1 MWVRG
6 MMTALVAAVAM
17 VVLVAPAGANSTRA
31 IAQDLKDG
39 KLDASYT
46 RGELEAYFKDAVV
59 QGYGNPITQPVTPV
73 DAGVAAEESPT
84 AGEQPATDL
93 AGEETTSGAGG
104 SPELGTV
111 AEVGSLPFTGV
122 DLALLTVGGL
132 LLLGLG
138 LGARRLGGQRT

>member
-1 MWVRG
+1 MWGRG

-17 VVLVAPAGANSTRA
+17 VVLAAPAGASSTRA

-46 RGELEAYFKDAVV
+46 RGELEAYIKDAVV

-73 DAGVAAEESPT
+73 DSGVAAEESPT
-84 AGEQPATDL
+84 AGEEPTTGL
-93 AGEETTSGAGG
+93 AGEETTAGG

-122 DLALLTVGGL
+122 DLALLTVGGM

-138 LGARRLGGQRT
+138 IGARRLGGQRT